1 MSEHTDRKVYR
12 PADFTPPEF
21 FNVLKAAVI
30 PRPIAWVVSKSAD
43 GVLNLAPHSFFNL
56 VSPKPPVLAFSSVGM
71 KDTLRNITETKD
83 FVVHIPTEADFDACN
98 ESSANYPPEE
108 SEIAALGLATA
119 PSTVVGAPRLADS
132 PVSIECR
139 LHEVVDVGAGQLIL
153 GEVVHIEIDN
163 AVLREDERGR
173 VLPDAHK
180 LAPITRMG
188 RDEWGT
194 LGEVWRAPDLRNAR

>member
-1 MSEHTDRKVYR
+1 MSADTDRRIYR
-12 PADFTPPEF
+12 PQDFTPPEF

-30 PRPIAWVVSKSAD
+30 PRPIAWVVSRSAD

-56 VSPKPPVLAFSSVGM
+56 VSPKPPVLAFSSVGL
-71 KDTLRNITETKD
+71 KDTLRNIKETEE
-83 FVVHIPTEADFDACN
+83 FVVHIPTEADFDTCN
-98 ESSANYPPEE
+98 DSSANYPPEE
-108 SEIAALGLATA
+108 SEIEALGLATA
-119 PSTVVGAPRLADS
+119 PSTVVGVPRLADS

-139 LHEVVDVGAGQLIL
+139 LHQVVDVGAGQLIL
-153 GEVVHIEIDN
+153 GEVLHVEIAA

-173 VLPDAHK
+173 TLPDAKK

-194 LGEVWRAPDLRNAR
+194 LGQVWRAPDLRDAR